1 MTDRGEALKN
11 PSERPRVLI
20 VDDSRIVRATIIK
33 HVKGRYD
40 FREETDGEAGW
51 SALLT
56 DPGIQVVISDLGM
69 PKLDGYG
76 LLARIRNSTVGR
88 IRGLPFVIISGD
100 EDEASRHRAQ
110 ELGAND
116 FITKG
121 IGTAELLARLDS
133 LVRLAATQHALDAS
147 RDNLLDDPVSGLRS
161 RKYLDLQATQA
172 MSHAARHADV
182 VSVLVLGLDRCAEM
196 RRTYGDAPVTQLGVR
211 LGRLLATKLRR
222 EDSFGHFDDT
232 RFAVVSPSTGAP
244 GALVLAGRLRDAV
257 AQINVGFQGRKVE
270 LSLSIGIATSPP
282 DVAADAAAFFAIA
295 AQRVQA
301 AASAGGDR
309 VVGAEPTGEG
319 TAARPLPSLE
329 HALAVLATADD
340 AALRGHAAGLALRV
354 LPLLRLADAEYRLG
368 LPLAE
373 IEANLTE
380 RAQDESDAR
389 AKMFNSS
396 AGNS

>member
-1 MTDRGEALKN
+1 MTDHGEALSN

-51 SALLT
+51 SALLV

-69 PKLDGYG
+69 PRLDGYG
-76 LLARIRNSTVGR
+76 LLARIRKSTVER
-88 IRGLPFVIISGD
+88 IRTLPFVIISGD

-133 LVRLAATQHALDAS
+133 LVRLAAAQHALDAS
-147 RDNLLDDPVSGLRS
+147 RDNLLDDPLSGLHS
-161 RKYLDLQATQA
+161 RKYLDLQVTQA
-172 MSHAARHADV
+172 MSHAARHGDV
-182 VSVLVLGLDRCAEM
+182 VSVLVLGLDRCDEM
-196 RRTYGDAPVTQLGVR
+196 RSTYGEAPVAQLCVR
-211 LGRLLATKLRR
+211 FGQLLAAKLRR
-222 EDSFGHFDDT
+222 EDTFGHFSDAH
-232 RFAVVSPSTGAP
+232 FAVVSPSTGGP
-244 GALVLAGRLRDAV
+244 GAQVLAGRLRDAV
-257 AQINVGFQGRKVE
+257 AQINVGFQGRKVK

-282 DVAADAAAFFAIA
+282 DVANDAAAFFAIA
-295 AQRVQA
+295 AQRAQA

-309 VVGAEPTGEG
+309 VIGGAGDAP
-319 TAARPLPSLE
+319 AAPPLPSLE
-329 HALAVLATADD
+329 HALGVLATADD
-340 AALRGHAAGLALRV
+340 AAMRGHAAGLALRV
-354 LPLLRLADAEYRLG
+354 LPLLRLADTEYRLG

-373 IEANLTE
+373 LEANLTE
-380 RAQDESDAR
+380 RAQNEKDAR
-389 AKMFNSS
+389 LKMFNSS